1 MNDRPIRDILAE
13 CIRFE
18 RLGPISPL
26 WGNWWEEGREPVRKR
41 ADQIL
46 RLLAERGVELV
57 RTGEPAAA
65 TRHDSPEFWRCKIM
79 GRNAERILRATAAGI
94 EVVMAE
100 DGKETVQLA
109 FAIGEAHA
117 LSGRG
122 LIGDRELMKE
132 PGVVTKLA
140 ATLEAYRVNVIDL
153 VG

>member
-1 MNDRPIRDILAE
+1 MREIRDILAE

-18 RLGPISPL
+18 RLGPIQPL
-26 WGNWWEEGREPVRKR
+26 WWNWWEEGREPVRKR
-41 ADQIL
+41 ADHIL
-46 RLLAERGVELV
+46 RLLADRGVELI
-57 RTGEPAAA
+57 RTGESVSAT
-65 TRHDSPEFWRCKIM
+65 TRHDSPEIWRFKIM
-79 GRNAERILRATAAGI
+79 GRNAERIVRATAAGI

-140 ATLEAYRVNVIDL
+140 ATLEAYRVNAIDL